1 MAQAVT
7 DPHRELCAGEPDAH
21 TRVVRAVLVSPLD
34 AVLSGRLALISV
46 TGRRSGRVSLPG
58 RVPADGDR
66 VVINVGLPQRRC
78 WWRSLL
84 DGAPVAIRLRGVRRT
99 GRTQATGRDGVVAT
113 VQLDPP
119 IDAQAA
125 DPRGPRSLAP
135 GRDDTARGLLSARG
149 ELRTLARRGAD
160 IRPRQRST

>member
-1 MAQAVT
+1 
-7 DPHRELCAGEPDAH
+7 
-21 TRVVRAVLVSPLD
+21 VRAVLVSPLHT
-34 AVLSGRLALISV
+34 VLSGRLALISV
-46 TGRRSGRVSLPG
+46 TGRRSDRVLLPG

-66 VVINVGLPQRRC
+66 VVINVGLPQRKR
-78 WWRSLL
+78 WWRNLL

-99 GRTQATGRDGVVAT
+99 GRTQATGNERDGVVVT

>member
-1 MAQAVT
+1 
-7 DPHRELCAGEPDAH
+7 
-21 TRVVRAVLVSPLD
+21 VLVSPLH
-34 AVLSGRLALISV
+34 AVLSGRRALISL
-46 TGRRSGRVSLPG
+46 TGRRSGRVFTFPG
-58 RVPADGDR
+58 RVPVDGDR
-66 VVINVGLPQRRC
+66 VVINVGLPQHKC

-99 GRTQATGRDGVVAT
+99 GRTQATGNERDGVVVT